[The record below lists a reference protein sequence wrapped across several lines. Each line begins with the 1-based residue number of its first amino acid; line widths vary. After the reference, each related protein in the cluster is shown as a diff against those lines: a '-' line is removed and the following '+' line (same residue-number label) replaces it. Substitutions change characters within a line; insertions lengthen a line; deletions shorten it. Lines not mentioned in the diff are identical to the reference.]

1 LEPRRN
7 QVWLSIRIAL
17 LTTARS
23 NNQSR
28 IRRQKPFHRLALS
41 STNQV
46 FERFS
51 MTRHS
56 IRLFSL
62 AAAFLIGIQ
71 LLSAQQLATLN
82 IAVRDPSGRALPN
95 ARVELKREETGFLRS
110 QSTDGEGQAVL
121 TALTAGNYSLG
132 VQADGLSA
140 YQQPLTLNV
149 GQIASITVQLD
160 LATVKQT
167 ISVNEATAAV
177 ETSKTD
183 SSQVIHPNQI
193 RDLPIAGRDFIDFVL
208 LTPTANVGRST
219 ATAAQSPFLETVL
232 QLSFAG
238 LRESHASFFGLD
250 GTDYTVSLSG
260 VQRMSPSL
268 DWVQEF
274 RVVDGPYTA
283 DNGRNLG
290 SLVNTITKSGTND
303 VHGSAYEYFRNDV
316 LNATNP
322 LSAPGFD
329 TLRVN
334 QFGANVGG
342 PIRKSKTFYFT
353 GYEGQR
359 RAASPTYSSFILGCI
374 NTEGCMGPGTPSIN
388 QVKQSFG
395 LQPEQLGSILQI
407 DNYDKAIGKVTHVFS
422 ENSVLN
428 VGYLFNDDR
437 KENAPTAAPGQGL
450 PSTYRDNPVRDQTV
464 FGNYLHLFG
473 PHWTSESILDYGTR
487 TYHLTPKGAG
497 YEPTINVSD
506 TLVSGGFTGS
516 VSYYSE
522 PHFESQENLTYVHG
536 AHSFKFGGGFEPVWI
551 TADTTFFSPGGAIFT
566 PQSFFGAGEFSGP
579 PFGPGTAVQFL
590 FLEPSSYF
598 GQQLPAHT
606 VPFTD
611 GLYAG
616 PAAPEFENA
625 THLKFWHKLF
635 NTYAQ
640 DQWKATHDLT
650 LTYGLRY
657 DLDLFPTAQDVRVT
671 GKMQKN
677 IYGNVQPRVGI
688 AYALNGGKQVIR
700 VGAGLFTGPW
710 DYSDLM
716 VGWQGASAFTHMNNP
731 LVPNFANPTDSL
743 VGLGVSGVVGVSG
756 PFGAT
761 AAFRN
766 FAATGAY
773 PAPSSLQQ
781 FPLGYVQRDFP
792 NPYAEH
798 ASLQFESQIGMGWT
812 VTAGYQFVHGLDM
825 PVYLSVN
832 GTPSGFL
839 PDGRQAFV
847 PADAGFGF
855 ALLAEP
861 IGYSNYNGGTL
872 SLRKNFA
879 SHYGVLANYTYSKSI
894 DLATDVQLTDTPQ
907 NYLAPDQ
914 DRALGDN
921 DIRHRFVLSLMAE
934 SPSEWSPLLRNF
946 KFSMLNTLQS
956 PRYFSILAGFDVNG
970 DGFPFSDR
978 VGTSGRNFYR
988 GDSYYDTDLR
998 LQRVFHTWER
1008 LSTEASFE
1016 VFNILNR
1023 DNVQDI
1029 DQVYG
1034 APDFLGPVPRQFGDG
1049 ITSPANPTFGSP
1061 TFTSAARQMQI
1072 SLRFNF

>member
-1 LEPRRN
+1 MKKYL
-7 QVWLSIRIAL
+7 IRSFFLFAVIL
-17 LTTARS
+17 IST
-23 NNQSR
+23 
-28 IRRQKPFHRLALS
+28 RL
-41 STNQV
+41 V
-46 FERFS
+46 
-51 MTRHS
+51 
-56 IRLFSL
+56 
-62 AAAFLIGIQ
+62 
-71 LLSAQQLATLN
+71 SAQRLATLN
-82 IAVRDPSGRALPN
+82 LTVSDPSGRVMAN
-95 ARVELKREETGFLRS
+95 AKVSLTSEETGFVRNQL
-110 QSTDGEGQAVL
+110 TDHAGQAVL
-121 TALTAGNYSLG
+121 TAITAGDYTLS
-132 VQADGLSA
+132 VQADGFSA
-140 YQQPLTLNV
+140 YRRPLTLNV
-149 GQIASITVQLD
+149 GQVASITADLG
-160 LATVKQT
+160 LATVNQ
-167 ISVNEATAAV
+167 SVLVSDTNSAV
-177 ETSKTD
+177 ETEKTE
-183 SSQVIHPNQI
+183 SSQVIRPNQI
-193 RDLPIAGRDFIDFVL
+193 ADLPIAGRDFIDFVL

-232 QLSFAG
+232 QLSFGG
-238 LRESHASFFGLD
+238 LRESHSSFFGLD

-290 SLVNTITKSGTND
+290 SVVNTITKSGTND
-303 VHGSAYEYFRNDV
+303 VHGSAYEYFRNGALD
-316 LNATNP
+316 ATNP

-329 TLRVN
+329 TLRAN
-334 QFGANVGG
+334 QYGAEAGG

-359 RAASPTYSSFILGCI
+359 RAASPTYSSFILGCTD
-374 NTEGCMGPGTPSIN
+374 NAGCMGPGTPSVN
-388 QVKQSFG
+388 QVKESFG

-407 DNYDKAIGKVTHVFS
+407 DNYDKAIVKLTQVFS
-422 ENSVLN
+422 ENSILN

-437 KENAPTAAPGQGL
+437 KLNAPTAAPGQGL

-473 PHWTSESILDYGTR
+473 PHWTSESVVDYGTR
-487 TYHLTPKGAG
+487 TYHLTPNGAG
-497 YEPTINVSD
+497 FEPTIDVSD

-516 VSYYSE
+516 VSYYNE
-522 PHFESQENLTYVHG
+522 PHIESQENLTYVHG

-551 TADTTFFSPGGAIFT
+551 AADTTFFSPGAAIFT

-590 FLEPSSYF
+590 FLEPSSFF
-598 GQQLPAHT
+598 GQQVPT
-606 VPFTD
+606 RPVPFSG

-616 PAAPEFENA
+616 SAASQFENA
-625 THLKFWHKLF
+625 TSLKFWHRMF
-635 NTYAQ
+635 NAYAQ

-650 LTYGLRY
+650 ITFGLHY
-657 DLDLFPTAQDVRVT
+657 DVDLFPSAQDVRVT
-671 GKMQKN
+671 GSMQQN
-677 IYGNVQPRVGI
+677 NLGNVQPRVGV
-688 AYALNGGKQVIR
+688 AYAFNGGKQVIR
-700 VGAGLFTGPW
+700 VGGGLFTGPW

-716 VGWQGASAFTHMNNP
+716 VGWQGASAFTRMDNP
-731 LVPNFANPTDSL
+731 LVPDFADPTNSV

-773 PAPSSLQQ
+773 PFPDSLQQ
-781 FPLGYVQRDFP
+781 FPLGYVQRKFP

-798 ASLQFESQIGMGWT
+798 ASLEFESQIGMGWT
-812 VTAGYQFVHGLDM
+812 VTAAYQFVHGLEM

-832 GTPSGFL
+832 GTPSGSL

-847 PADAGFGF
+847 PADPRFGF
-855 ALLAEP
+855 ALIAEP

-872 SLRKNFA
+872 SLRRNFA
-879 SHYGVLANYTYSKSI
+879 SHYSVLANYTYSRAI

-907 NYLAPDQ
+907 DYLAPNE
-914 DRALGDN
+914 DRAIGDN
-921 DIRHRFVLSLMAE
+921 DIRHRFVLSLMGE
-934 SPSEWSPLLRNF
+934 SPAEWPLLARNF
-946 KFSMLNTLQS
+946 KLSMLNTLQT

-970 DGFPFSDR
+970 DGFPFNDR

-988 GDSYYDTDLR
+988 GDSYYDSDLR
-998 LQRVFHTWER
+998 LQRVFHPSDR
-1008 LSTEASFE
+1008 FSTEASFE
-1016 VFNILNR
+1016 VFNLLNR

-1034 APDFLGPVPRQFGDG
+1034 APDFIGPVPKQFGDG
-1049 ITSPANPTFGSP
+1049 VTSPANPTFGSP
-1061 TFTSAARQMQI
+1061 TFASPARQLQV